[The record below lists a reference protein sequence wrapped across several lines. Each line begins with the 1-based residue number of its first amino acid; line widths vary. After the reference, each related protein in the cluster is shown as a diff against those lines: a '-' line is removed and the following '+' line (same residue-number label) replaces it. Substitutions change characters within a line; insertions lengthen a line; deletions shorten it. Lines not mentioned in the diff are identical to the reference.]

1 MKLRFNI
8 LFIFLLLK
16 ESFLFSQNHFQ
27 LSGIITNEKSGEPLA
42 GATVVIA
49 EVKMAVSADSNG
61 RYLIRNLNG
70 GHYVMEI
77 SHVGFASISY
87 HLELSGNQQ
96 KSFALKP
103 EILENQGVV
112 VTGVA
117 GATNIRKT
125 PIPISSI
132 RKKMLLQTTATNIID
147 AMTQVPGVAQLST
160 GPAIAK
166 PFIRGLGYNRVL
178 ILNDGVRQ
186 EGQQWGDEHGVE
198 VDELSVNRAE
208 ILKGPASLVYGSD
221 ALAGVIN
228 FISNPTVP
236 ESVFRGN
243 VISNYQSNNGLF
255 AINGKLESNQ
265 NGISWNLSGTYKSAG
280 NYKNRYD
287 GYVLN
292 SGFNER
298 DFNGYLG
305 INKRWGFSHFIFN
318 RFDQR
323 IGLVEGERDSAT
335 GKFILLGGSP
345 LERIATQA
353 DLKSRNLFVPM
364 QRVQHNKILSDNSF
378 SLKRSRIKINLG
390 FQNNIRQEFGNP
402 EIPEEKSLVFDL
414 NTFTYN
420 LQWQLHEVKE
430 WHTTIGINGMA
441 QQNKNKG
448 METIVPAYRLFDF
461 GGFVY
466 LQKNFEKATLS
477 GGVRFDNRAL
487 HADELW
493 EGNVL
498 KFSAFNR
505 SFNNFSGSIGVSVEP
520 SENLTLKF
528 NLAKGFR
535 SPGIAELA
543 SNGEHEGTNRYEYG
557 NINLKPEVSLQGDAG
572 VQLHTEHFSLN
583 ASLFYNRMR
592 HFIFY
597 SKLASVQGGDSLVM
611 MNNEFIPAYIYLQQN
626 ARLYG
631 GEAAIDL
638 HPHPW
643 DWLHFENSISLVRG
657 VFDNPVDNSKNLP
670 LIPAAKWS
678 SELKAEFKKTGKVIR
693 NGYLSL
699 SMDNIFKQ
707 NHPFT
712 GFATENITPRYTLWN
727 FGMGADIVNNKKIHL
742 FSVYLSVT
750 NIANIS
756 YQSNLSRFKYMA
768 VNNATGRTGVFN
780 AGRNFSIKLNIPF
793 NISTGK
799 SKQR

>member
-1 MKLRFNI
+1 MKLRFI
-8 LFIFLLLK
+8 LLFIFLLLK
-16 ESFLFSQNHFQ
+16 ASFLFSQNQYQ
-27 LSGIITNEKSGEPLA
+27 LSGTITNEKSGEPLT
-42 GATVVIA
+42 GATVFIA
-49 EVKMAVSADSNG
+49 EVNLAVSADSNG
-61 RYLIRNLNG
+61 NYLIQNLNG
-70 GHYVMEI
+70 GHYVMVI
-77 SHVGFASISY
+77 SHVGFASVTY
-87 HLELSGNQQ
+87 HLELNGNRQ

-112 VTGVA
+112 VTGIA
-117 GATNIRKT
+117 GATNIRKA
-125 PIPISSI
+125 PIPITSI

-147 AMTQVPGVAQLST
+147 AITHVPGVAQLST
-160 GPAIAK
+160 GPAMAK

-198 VDELSVNRAE
+198 VDELSVGRAE

-228 FISNPTVP
+228 FISNTTVP
-236 ESVFRGN
+236 EGVFRGN
-243 VISNYQSNNGLF
+243 VITNYQSNNGLF

-265 NGISWNLSGTYKSAG
+265 NGMSWNLSGTYKSAG
-280 NYKNRYD
+280 NYKNKYD

-298 DFNGYLG
+298 DFSGFWS
-305 INKRWGFSHFIFN
+305 IHKRWGYSHIIFS
-318 RFDQR
+318 RFDQH

-335 GKFILLGGSP
+335 GKFILWGDSP
-345 LERIATQA
+345 LERIATHA

-378 SLKRSRIKINLG
+378 SVKRSRIKINLG

-402 EIPEEKSLVFDL
+402 EIPDEKSLVFDL
-414 NTFTYN
+414 KTFTYN

-441 QQNKNKG
+441 QQNRNKG
-448 METIVPAYRLFDF
+448 IENIVPAYQLFDI

-466 LQKNFEKATLS
+466 VQKNFEKATLS

-487 HADELW
+487 QADELW
-493 EGNVL
+493 EGGVL
-498 KFSAFNR
+498 KFAAFNR
-505 SFNNFSGSIGVSVEP
+505 SFHNFSGSIGVSVEP
-520 SENLTLKF
+520 SENLTLKL

-557 NINLKPEVSLQGDAG
+557 NINLKPERSLQGDAG
-572 VQLHTEHFSLN
+572 FQLHTEHFSLN

-592 HFIFY
+592 NFIFY
-597 SKLASVQGGDSLVM
+597 SKLASVQGSDSLIM

-631 GEAAIDL
+631 GEAAVDF

-657 VFDNPVDNSKNLP
+657 VFDNPIDNSKNLP

-678 SELKAEFKKTGKVIR
+678 SELKAEIKKIGKVIR
-693 NGYLSL
+693 NGYVSL
-699 SMDNIFKQ
+699 TMDNTFKQ
-707 NHPFT
+707 SHPFT
-712 GFATENITPRYTLWN
+712 GFNTENFAPPYTLWN
-727 FGMGADIVNNKKIHL
+727 FGLGSDIVKNKNVNL
-742 FSVYLSVT
+742 FSVYFSVT
-750 NIANIS
+750 NLTNIS

-768 VNNATGRTGVFN
+768 VNNVTGRTGVFN
-780 AGRNFSIKLNIPF
+780 AGRNFSIKISIPINI
-793 NISTGK
+793 TREK
-799 SKQR
+799 SKQ